1 MALERTDNSSIFF
14 AGGIQL
20 LQRQDT
26 TIILPAVL
34 TAISG
39 IGVPGNLILLVVLVY
54 GLRTG
59 TVSEA
64 RTLLASLCVTDLL
77 ILSVCVPVRVITYHT
92 GTWMLGDLACK
103 TTEWFQHGCLA
114 AKNFTLAATSIARD
128 HPPLCQVQGAK
139 YRARRALW
147 TMVFSWIV
155 ALVFPIPELMF
166 SKMQARGDSCLCVCE
181 IPRKYLGFISLF
193 SKVFSVAACAI
204 PILIAFISYT
214 RTIFHTKSQTA
225 NVASSPAQHQARR
238 RALMLLSLTVAHT
251 LLVLPQWVF
260 WAWARHNPRV
270 NFQPPATLLIIAQVC
285 VYLSSTWSP
294 AILLTAHG
302 SLREDL
308 SRVCRSVSCQ
318 DSKSESDEPQELG
331 GNEQGTR
338 MILINLPADS
348 RCASLPP
355 ELQSVRTDEFGR
367 LLPDLQQ
374 FWTGRQSTLVL
385 QEHDPLPWER
395 FGESTANL

>member
-1 MALERTDNSSIFF
+1 MALERTDNSSIYF

-26 TIILPAVL
+26 TVILPAVL
-34 TAISG
+34 AAISG
-39 IGVPGNLILLVVLVY
+39 IGVPGNLVLLIVLVY

-64 RTLLASLCVTDLL
+64 RTLLANLCVTDLL
-77 ILSVCVPVRVITYHT
+77 ILGVCVPVRAITYHT
-92 GTWMLGDLACK
+92 RTWMLGDLACK

-114 AKNFTLAATSIARD
+114 AKNFTLAAVSIARD
-128 HPPLCQVQGAK
+128 HPPSCQVQGAK
-139 YRARRALW
+139 YRARRALC
-147 TMVFSWIV
+147 TTAFSWIV

-166 SKMQARGDSCLCVCE
+166 SKMQSRGDSCLCVTE

-193 SKVFSVAACAI
+193 SKVFPVIAYAI

-225 NVASSPAQHQARR
+225 TVASSPAQHHVRR
-238 RALMLLSLTVAHT
+238 RALMHLSLTMAHT

-260 WAWARHNPRV
+260 WAWSRHNPRAT
-270 NFQPPATLLIIAQVC
+270 FQPPMNFLIIAQVS
-285 VYLSSTWSP
+285 VYLSSAWSP

-302 SLREDL
+302 SLRDDL
-308 SRVCRSVSCQ
+308 SRVCRAITCQ
-318 DSKSESDEPQELG
+318 DSKSESDEQQELG
-331 GNEQGTR
+331 GNDQGTR

-348 RCASLPP
+348 RCATLSP
-355 ELQSVRTDEFGR
+355 ELQNVRTDEFGR

-374 FWTGRQSTLVL
+374 FWTGRHSTLVL
-385 QEHDPLPWER
+385 QDHDPLPWER
-395 FGESTANL
+395 FGENTANL

>member
-1 MALERTDNSSIFF
+1 MALERTDNSSVYF

-26 TIILPAVL
+26 TIILPTIL

-39 IGVPGNLILLVVLVY
+39 IGVPGNLVLLFVLVY
-54 GLRTG
+54 GFRTG
-59 TVSEA
+59 TISEA

-77 ILSVCVPVRVITYHT
+77 ILTVCLPVRAITYHT
-92 GTWMLGDLACK
+92 RTWMLGDLACK

-128 HPPLCQVQGAK
+128 HTPSCQVQGAK
-139 YRARRALW
+139 YRARRGLC

-155 ALVFPIPELMF
+155 ALVFPIPEFMF
-166 SKMQARGDSCLCVCE
+166 SKMQSRGDSCLCVCE

-193 SKVFSVAACAI
+193 SKIFPVAAYTI
-204 PILIAFISYT
+204 PILIALVSYT

-225 NVASSPAQHQARR
+225 VVASSPAQHHVRR
-238 RALMLLSLTVAHT
+238 RALMLLSLTVAHA

-270 NFQPPATLLIIAQVC
+270 DFQPPASLLIIAQVC
-285 VYLSSTWSP
+285 VYLSSAWSP

-302 SLREDL
+302 SLRDDL
-308 SRVCRSVSCQ
+308 SNVCSIVTCQ
-318 DSKSESDEPQELG
+318 DSKSESDETEEPG
-331 GNEQGTR
+331 VDEQGTR
-338 MILINLPADS
+338 MILINLPADP
-348 RCASLPP
+348 RCTSLPP
-355 ELQSVRTDEFGR
+355 ELRSVRTDEFGR

-374 FWTGRQSTLVL
+374 FWTGRHSTLVL
-385 QEHDPLPWER
+385 QGHDPLPWER
-395 FGESTANL
+395 PGESTANL